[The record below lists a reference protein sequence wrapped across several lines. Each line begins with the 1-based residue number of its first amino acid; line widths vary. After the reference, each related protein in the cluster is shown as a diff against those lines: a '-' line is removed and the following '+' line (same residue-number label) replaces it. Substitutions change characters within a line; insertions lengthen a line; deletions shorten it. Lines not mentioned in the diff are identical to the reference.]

1 VPVEEIITNYN
12 EKLDIIPVGPIPPN
26 PTALLTSKKMEEF
39 FEKIRPHYD
48 RIVIDLPPILAAAD
62 ALIVSKYVDGI
73 VLVVRAGKTEK
84 ASLRVAYENIRTS
97 SSKLLGTIINAISAN
112 QTGYYYYYYYY
123 YYTKDGKKERRK
135 RRKRSAKGI

>member
-1 VPVEEIITNYN
+1 
-12 EKLDIIPVGPIPPN
+12 
-26 PTALLTSKKMEEF
+26 
-39 FEKIRPHYD
+39 
-48 RIVIDLPPILAAAD
+48 
-62 ALIVSKYVDGI
+62 
-73 VLVVRAGKTEK
+73 VRAGKTEK